1 MQSLIDAAML
11 TVVVDDHVR
20 REDLLLHCI
29 PLGVQTHLVDLPADA
44 EQQRI
49 ARGPRNQESEFH
61 IPSGKGV
68 LVIGRGFSAREH
80 YLHVVEVA
88 SRRVQHSKPRSEG
101 LNRESGL

>member
-1 MQSLIDAAML
+1 MQSLIAAAML

-49 ARGPRNQESEFH
+49 ARGPRNQESEFP

-68 LVIGRGFSAREH
+68 LVIDRGFSAREH
-80 YLHVVEVA
+80 HHVVEVA
-88 SRRVQHSKPRSEG
+88 SRCVQHSKPRGEG